1 MKFKKALKKFAY
13 ETFRPH
19 SFEEYAE
26 VFTRGRESGTQSAD
40 GAQVVYN
47 KTPYPWLYSRVFLF
61 SLLLFT
67 FLCVGYSATG
77 LNFPTVAAAGGIFA
91 DLTFIVLLYETYP
104 KRDIPLILPI
114 ALLFAGGLLSTAI
127 SDFFY
132 GIDRF
137 FAPYVHQAWT
147 AFVEETSKA
156 LVTILFLLIFK
167 KKRDPMFCFIVGAA
181 VGGGYSAFENI
192 WYMYTDGF
200 AYSASQGLSRAMQTG
215 LWRALGTPFSHAAW
229 AALFGWALS
238 GKAPWKKW
246 QPYALFAFNYTMHFF
261 VNFPLMAAFANW
273 NGYAISATTG
283 VITIAL
289 LIFIWVRVLQ
299 GYADKSEEEEPRQI
313 HYFPTNAARRSFT
326 ANVFAA
332 AAIFA
337 LCFAFLGPTCVF
349 GGYTYYKTL
358 SFESWQDCLNYTQCG
373 LTFEPQR
380 LREFVQYDDLSQNYS
395 YTWEEGE
402 LRSAVQ
408 REQYGEYFYRYYYSY
423 VTYSVYI
430 EEDGEMYAGIWYGED
445 AFGIIEGFDFDKADL
460 VYDDDGVVTEAKIW
474 EQRGIALEYEEALY
488 AMCTLTPVYV
498 GGEGLIYADESGYP
512 VLYYFII
519 NPNASR
525 IYGMPG
531 GTFEMDI
538 RENVPIRKVES
549 IVFTAVWSAASLG
562 CGIAYI
568 IFKKKRKDRQDEGQL
583 LIL

>member
-1 MKFKKALKKFAY
+1 MKFIKALKKFAY

-26 VFTRGRESGTQSAD
+26 VFTRGRAEYSPSAD
-40 GAQVVYN
+40 GTQVVHD

-61 SLLLFT
+61 SLFLFT

-77 LNFPTVAAAGGIFA
+77 LNFTTVAAAGGVFA

-104 KRDIPLILPI
+104 KRDLPLLLPI
-114 ALLFAGGLLSTAI
+114 ALLFAGGLLSTTV
-127 SDFFY
+127 SYFFY
-132 GIDRF
+132 GIGRF
-137 FAPYVHQAWT
+137 YTPYIHQAWT

-156 LVTILFLLIFK
+156 LITIIFLLIFK
-167 KKRDPMFCFIVGAA
+167 KKRDPMFCFLVGAA
-181 VGGGYSAFENI
+181 VGGGYSAFENM

-200 AYSASQGLSRAMQTG
+200 VYSASQELSRAMQTG

-238 GKAPWKKW
+238 GKSPWKKW
-246 QPYALFAFNYTMHFF
+246 QPYALYAFNYTMHFF
-261 VNFPLMAAFANW
+261 VNFPLMAAFAGW
-273 NGYAISATTG
+273 NGYAISAATG
-283 VITIAL
+283 VVTIAL
-289 LIFIWVRVLQ
+289 LIFIWVRILR
-299 GYADKSEEEEPRQI
+299 AHAEKSEDIKPQQI
-313 HYFPTNAARRSFT
+313 QYFPTHAARRAFT

-332 AAIFA
+332 AAIFS
-337 LCFAFLGPTCVF
+337 LCFTFLGPTCVF
-349 GGYTYYKTL
+349 GGYSYYKTL
-358 SFESWQDCLNYTQCG
+358 TFESWQDCLDYTQCG
-373 LTFEPQR
+373 LTFEPER
-380 LREFVQYDDLSQNYS
+380 PREFVLYDDLSQNYS

-430 EEDGEMYAGIWYGED
+430 EEDGEMYAGHWFSD
-445 AFGIIEGFDFDKADL
+445 HSFGVVEGVDFDKAVL
-460 VYDDDGVVTEAKIW
+460 VYDDEGKIIEAKVW
-474 EQRGIALEYEEALY
+474 EQGSIVLEYEEGLY
-488 AMCTLTPVYV
+488 SMYTLIPVYT
-498 GGEGLIYADESGYP
+498 GGEGLMYADESGYP
-512 VLYYFII
+512 LLYYFII
-519 NPNASR
+519 NPKASR

-538 RENVPIRKVES
+538 REDVPIREVES
-549 IVFTAVWSAASLG
+549 IIFTAVWLAAFLG